1 MPPFL
6 PRTRPRRALL
16 VGILAVLPWSWFLV
30 RNLGWPAEVV
40 AVAFPL
46 IGGVLIVVLGIVAFA
61 MRRIAPLAIASSLLI
76 LTVVVTSLPRMPVRT
91 APPRSGVRLLSANV
105 YELNREPQAAAAA
118 LASSDADIVVA
129 VEPPPGFGRVF
140 ASSDPSRTYAIED
153 TKSVIHSRFPIESAP
168 IPSSLPPSRLT
179 RAIVQGPAG
188 PFVLYAVHAFNPAY
202 ESTFTQ
208 QLTFVA
214 RLRHA
219 ALGETMP
226 VVIAGDFNMSDRQ
239 QGYRDMTSS
248 FRDADRAGW
257 AADTYDHGIWR
268 ALLLRIDYVF
278 IEPSWCAADA
288 HRVDVPGS
296 DHEAVEA
303 TVGPCPG

>member
-1 MPPFL
+1 MSPFL

-30 RNLGWPAEVV
+30 RNLGWPGEVV

-46 IGGVLIVVLGIVAFA
+46 IGGVLIVVLGIVAIA
-61 MRRIAPLAIASSLLI
+61 MRRIVPLAIAASLLI
-76 LTVVVTSLPRMPVRT
+76 LTVVVTVLPRMPVRT
-91 APPRSGVRLLSANV
+91 PPPRSGVRLLSANV
-105 YELNREPQAAAAA
+105 YELNREPRAAAAA

-140 ASSDPSRTYAIED
+140 ASSDPSRTYATED
-153 TKSVIHSRFPIESAP
+153 TKSVIHSRFPIESQP
-168 IPSSLPPSRLT
+168 IPSFLPPSRLT

-188 PFVLYAVHAFNPAY
+188 PFVLYAIHAFNPAY
-202 ESTFTQ
+202 ESTFAQ

-214 RLRHA
+214 RLRRA